1 MSFDLSFSPEFYY
14 SEDPVIDLDK
24 PYSVEMA
31 IHAMS
36 TADHVALA
44 QALGIDPK
52 YLTTDQI
59 MELIRT
65 TNTCTDLTSPVE
77 VWIDSGGYHKID
89 VHEAPR
95 HIPDLDSPHAYTTG
109 NIPSLCG
116 GETGEVVAWLDR
128 DFVANCAACKDKLE
142 QQQ

>member
-1 MSFDLSFSPEFYY
+1 MPYDLSFSHEFYY
-14 SEDPVIDLDK
+14 SEDPLTTHK

-36 TADHVALA
+36 TADHTQLALA
-44 QALGIDPK
+44 LALEPK

-59 MELIRT
+59 MEMIRT

-77 VWIDSGGYHKID
+77 VWIDADGFHTVK

-95 HIPDLDSPHAYTTG
+95 HIPDLDNEASYPGYT
-109 NIPSLCG
+109 PSLCG
-116 GETGEVVAWLDR
+116 AETGEVVAWLDR
-128 DFVANCAACKDKLE
+128 AFVANCRTCIDKLE
-142 QQQ
+142 AQQ